1 MAGLKLWQSVKQK
14 LSISSKNKPQNEGF
28 TAISADG
35 LDEPDPHN
43 PKAKFK
49 GMRVKPQGNKKKT
62 KRKKPSG
69 RAKKPSTLTEGSKG
83 YYCAM
88 NGITVAKL
96 RPTHPDI
103 KSKPHDLRQGMQ
115 ETCSSI
121 APPPMTL
128 TDAIRVIQKIEPKD
142 SSDCTT
148 MLSNEL
154 ETIEISTEISVS
166 DDSDIEL

>member
-1 MAGLKLWQSVKQK
+1 MSGLKLWQNLKEKMSQ
-14 LSISSKNKPQNEGF
+14 SSKKKPQNEGF
-28 TAISADG
+28 TAISANG
-35 LDEPDPHN
+35 LDEPNPHDL
-43 PKAKFK
+43 KSRFRK
-49 GMRVKPQGNKKKT
+49 MRLKPQGKKKT
-62 KRKKPSG
+62 EKKKPSG
-69 RAKKPSTLTEGSKG
+69 KLKKPAKFTEGPQG
-83 YYCAM
+83 FYCAM

-103 KSKPHDLRQGMQ
+103 QSIPHDLRQGMQ

-128 TDAIRVIQKIEPKD
+128 TDAIRVIRKIDPND

-154 ETIEISTEISVS
+154 EGIEISTEISVS